1 MFHCLQV
8 KMADQVE
15 VAAVPAEAP
24 KKAVKVP
31 KAKKP
36 KAAGVQKLSYREMI
50 SGAIT
55 GLKEKTGSSRQAI
68 NGYIAANYDVPQ
80 EKARGYILSSLKKGV
95 SEGAFKS
102 AKASGKGAGKYKLVA
117 VAPKKKSLKAKAA
130 KKPAAKKVKK
140 VAAKKSKKPLPK
152 KMAKKSS
159 AKAAK
164 KPKAKMA
171 AKKPVAKKAKKPV
184 AKKSAS
190 KKPAKK

>member
-1 MFHCLQV
+1 MS
-8 KMADQVE
+8 DQVE
-15 VAAVPAEAP
+15 VPAVPAEAP

-31 KAKKP
+31 KVKRA

-50 SGAIT
+50 AGAIT

-68 NGYIAANYDVPQ
+68 NGYIVANYEVPQ

-140 VAAKKSKKPLPK
+140 VAAKKSKKPV
-152 KMAKKSS
+152 AKKSL

-164 KPKAKMA
+164 KPKAKKA
-171 AKKPVAKKAKKPV
+171 AKKPVAKKAKKPL